1 MYFCFTTT
9 LTVGY
14 GDFNPEQ
21 STRAQLEPRMPRRST
36 ESDSLATN
44 QHAFSLFSGAVAA
57 AGSEHKP
64 AMMVCTIVY
73 VVVGVGLIGACLG
86 MVVGD
91 AAERVQAVQATP
103 QTCNPA

>member
-21 STRAQLEPRMPRRST
+21 STRAARTEVRWPT
-36 ESDSLATN
+36 ESDSLAN

-103 QTCNPA
+103 QTWHPA